1 MASTRY
7 AYYCPQ
13 LKNELFFK
21 LILVVPVKNE
31 KPIKASLALDWLRCL
46 PEYDSSSAAQCCK
59 EHQNTQ

>member
-1 MASTRY
+1 M
-7 AYYCPQ
+7 
-13 LKNELFFK
+13 
-21 LILVVPVKNE
+21 ILVVPVKNE